1 METAI
6 AELQTAE
13 NQGSDTAMRDR
24 VARGWWLLL
33 QHKAQWSQAYP
44 QRLREAFDG
53 VTSDTQ
59 FSRPATLS
67 ESVMLSLVDEE
78 AVNESLESARLLQS
92 IQPALEQELAV
103 LDALMSSVI
112 GEGTVRA
119 ELNPLRPSV
128 FVRVLRDLMSSDE
141 PDSEIRGLWL
151 RHMGHPL
158 GRELKKIYEKLAL
171 LLQQANVREAG
182 YRVRLAPDGQGPR
195 AAGGTEGSQWGQLS
209 EQGGAN
215 GRHSGGA
222 PLDYPG
228 HDLPPM
234 SHLGRLQSDVQ
245 HRVFHDFLEHD
256 HSRYERPLEGGYYQQ
271 VERELQEV
279 ERMAPAAPVDERL
292 LQQQRMQYR
301 DVTAVDR
308 PAREVGIGSE
318 LSADAWGDFAAAHER
333 SRLLLQ
339 LKQKAQKVSQA
350 VGLDVVRTLVNQ
362 VASDPLLLAPVREA
376 VVALEPALLRQ
387 AMANPRFFSEDEH
400 PARRLIESVAQRSF
414 KYNDEFASEF
424 DQFFQPVQQ
433 AFRELNAS
441 KHADSTA
448 FADVLENLEE
458 RWRSQDE
465 ADLQQQDQG
474 LQSVRYA
481 EERQSLADQIA
492 WDLSQRADIDHAP
505 GVILDFLYGPWSLV
519 IASAKLNDQTQ
530 HHDPGGYK
538 KTVSHLLWSVK
549 KEVTLKRPAQ
559 LFEIIPQMLS
569 TLHSGLDMLGQTREE
584 TKPFFDALM
593 RLHEP
598 VLGLRRARTRNDA
611 SASGPVPLESSSMSM
626 DLDETLPATPEQR
639 KPRQSGQPWLGR
651 RELDAAGFE
660 DTLPTDYADLIESQ
674 VAAQAH
680 EADEQAMVQA
690 VAGDSLE
697 SIDPATVLAG
707 LREGDWVDLNSRRE
721 WLRAQLIWASSK
733 GTLFMFVSR
742 GGRPHS
748 MTKRSCERLIAN
760 RLLRPIESRG
770 VVQKAITAMA
780 RDVAQPSAPEPA

>member
-1 METAI
+1 MLRRCMEAAI
-6 AELQTAE
+6 ADLQAAE
-13 NQGSDTAMRDR
+13 NQGTDMVIRDR
-24 VARGWWLLL
+24 VARAWWLLL
-33 QHKAQWSQAYP
+33 QNKSQWTQAYP

-53 VTSDTQ
+53 APGDTQ

-67 ESVMLSLVDEE
+67 ESVMLSLVDED

-92 IQPALEQELAV
+92 IQPAVEHELAV
-103 LDALMSSVI
+103 LDALMSSVM
-112 GEGTVRA
+112 GQGTVRA

-128 FVRVLRDLMSSDE
+128 FVRALRDMMSSDE

-151 RHMGHPL
+151 RHMGQPL
-158 GRELKKIYEKLAL
+158 GRELKKIYENLAVM
-171 LLQQANVREAG
+171 LQRANVREAG
-182 YRVRLAPDGQGPR
+182 YRVRLSPQGKSPR
-195 AAGGTEGSQWGQLS
+195 AAGADADEGSQWGRLS
-209 EQGGAN
+209 EQDGA
-215 GRHSGGA
+215 GARPSGGS
-222 PLDYPG
+222 PLEYPSY
-228 HDLPPM
+228 DLPPM
-234 SHLGRLQSDVQ
+234 PHLGRLQSEVE
-245 HRVFHDFLEHD
+245 HRVFHDFLEHG
-256 HSRYERPLEGGYYQQ
+256 HSRYERPLEGGYYRQ

-279 ERMAPAAPVDERL
+279 ERSAPTEPIDE
-292 LQQQRMQYR
+292 QMVQEQRTQYR

-318 LSADAWGDFAAAHER
+318 LSPDAWGDFAAAHER

-433 AFRELNAS
+433 AFRTLNAS
-441 KHADSTA
+441 EQADPTA
-448 FADVLENLEE
+448 FADILDNLEE
-458 RWRSQDE
+458 GWEAQDQ

-481 EERQSLADQIA
+481 EERQALADQIA
-492 WDLSQRADIDHAP
+492 WDLSQRPDIDHAP

-538 KTVSHLLWSVK
+538 KTVSNLLWSVK
-549 KEVTLKRPAQ
+549 KEVTLKRPAK
-559 LFEIIPQMLS
+559 LFEIIPEMLS
-569 TLHSGLDMLGQTREE
+569 TLHSGLDMLGQSREE

-598 VLGLRRARTRNDA
+598 VLG
-611 SASGPVPLESSSMSM
+611 
-626 DLDETLPATPEQR
+626 
-639 KPRQSGQPWLGR
+639 
-651 RELDAAGFE
+651 
-660 DTLPTDYADLIESQ
+660 
-674 VAAQAH
+674 
-680 EADEQAMVQA
+680 
-690 VAGDSLE
+690 
-697 SIDPATVLAG
+697 
-707 LREGDWVDLNSRRE
+707 
-721 WLRAQLIWASSK
+721 
-733 GTLFMFVSR
+733 
-742 GGRPHS
+742 
-748 MTKRSCERLIAN
+748 
-760 RLLRPIESRG
+760 
-770 VVQKAITAMA
+770 
-780 RDVAQPSAPEPA
+780 